1 MHQLAVSLK
10 ETADEVKE
18 FLSMLRCPGV
28 LDRVEG
34 DIEVGKTNR
43 IWKRLKDLDELR
55 NVQLRVAQIQVSQQ
69 VVIAQEVSE

>member
-1 MHQLAVSLK
+1 MHQLAVFLK
-10 ETADEVKE
+10 ETADEVEE
-18 FLSMLRCPGV
+18 FLGMPRCPGV

-55 NVQLRVAQIQVSQQ
+55 NVQLRVAQIQVRQQ
-69 VVIAQEVSE
+69 VVIAQKVGE